1 MIKNIQTV
9 KKQAT
14 GAEPQSENFRID
26 NKAAA
31 KHIWSRVEKEL
42 ETKERDQKMKLDLG
56 IDRLQDQLNAFEA
69 SLLEEN
75 KEPSSLSMRLNI
87 IIIRSL

>member
-14 GAEPQSENFRID
+14 GAEPQSEVFRID
-26 NKAAA
+26 NKVAA
-31 KHIWSRVEKEL
+31 KHIWSRVKKEL
-42 ETKERDQKMKLDLG
+42 ETKDFDQKMKMDLG
-56 IDRLQDQLNAFEA
+56 IDWLQDQLNAFEA

-75 KEPSSLSMRLNI
+75 KVASSLCNRLI
-87 IIIRSL
+87 VIFIRSL